1 MWGTPK
7 YEDMYSAVVEVSR
20 RYSKNSRVLDL
31 FTAPTPVF
39 RSSDADARTRFNVEA
54 SDSDAEAQRKIL
66 EGQVGMLEEDTF
78 HLPDDL
84 LDVQYL
90 QPIVT
95 GVDQAM
101 KQVEMMMQSLR
112 DQAGLPNLQ
121 GQTLSG
127 EVLKRLFVHW
137 FAESSQ
143 MQGSLSLAAER
154 LLGVPVVWP
163 HPFDTSLFFSK
174 TADATSDPEA
184 LPVTDPPPEA
194 PPEPPDGA

>member
-1 MWGTPK
+1 
-7 YEDMYSAVVEVSR
+7 MYSAVVEIAR

-39 RSSDADARTRFNVEA
+39 RSSDADARTRFNVA
-54 SDSDAEAQRKIL
+54 KRQTRDAEAQRKIL

-112 DQAGLPNLQ
+112 DMAGLPNLQ
-121 GQTLSG
+121 GQTLSRG
-127 EVLKRLFVHW
+127 
-137 FAESSQ
+137 
-143 MQGSLSLAAER
+143 
-154 LLGVPVVWP
+154 GVEAPVCALVCRVV
-163 HPFDTSLFFSK
+163 
-174 TADATSDPEA
+174 ADAG
-184 LPVTDPPPEA
+184 VVG
-194 PPEPPDGA
+194 DGG